1 MIHMFITGGYGGIG
15 RRARFRFWWET
26 VQVQVLL
33 SAVKSGFLRHFGCL
47 ENPVFLCLTSTLT
60 STPMDEWKYIFVLN
74 VADVFCSVFRCDKI
88 KSRRWKMEKP
98 DIFLFPFS
106 SIALKDKGGSGIG

>member
-1 MIHMFITGGYGGIG
+1 MLIYLSNADMAELADATVLGAVGSP
-15 RRARFRFWWET
+15 